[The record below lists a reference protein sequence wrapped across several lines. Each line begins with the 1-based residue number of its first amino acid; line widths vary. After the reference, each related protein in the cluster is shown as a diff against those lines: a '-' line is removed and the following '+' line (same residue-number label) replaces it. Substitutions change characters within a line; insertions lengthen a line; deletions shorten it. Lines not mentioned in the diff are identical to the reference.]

1 MNQATTESPGDGEQ
15 PGVPV
20 PPLPSRVDFV
30 EFVRSLAEQ
39 CRSRPEEW
47 ENRDLPSYLEAMAA
61 WVEDMDGYYQN
72 RGETPP
78 DQPTWTTFKDV
89 LQAAKVYE

>member
-1 MNQATTESPGDGEQ
+1 MNKATTGASGAGNHQ
-15 PGVPV
+15 AHPV
-20 PPLPSRVDFV
+20 QALPSRKDFV
-30 EFVRSLAEQ
+30 EFVRTLAEQ

-72 RGETPP
+72 RGEAMP
-78 DQPTWTTFKDV
+78 DQPSWKTLEDI
-89 LQAAKVYE
+89 LQAARVYE